1 MIPKSDAREGIT
13 IFLKGILMGACDIIP
28 GVSGGTIALITGIY
42 ERLIS
47 AIGNIGVS
55 PFLHLLRGEKDEWEK
70 GITLMDPGFLVVLL
84 AGIGLAALIMS
95 RIILFFLDFYA
106 AETFAFFFGIV
117 FASSALIYLKIEKA
131 DHIIA
136 GMWVFFGL
144 VLGYSIAGMDQAS
157 LGHSLP
163 IIFFTGMV
171 ALCAMILPGISGA
184 YITLLLNQYEYL
196 LEALRSFDLA
206 PVITF
211 LLGGVMGLLAF
222 SRVLRYLLRNFHTQ
236 TLGFL
241 TGLMLGSTR
250 LLYDMITIAGGTFF
264 SVWPLVIIGV
274 VLVVGMEFIWR
285 RYTALSKKKGIE

>member
-1 MIPKSDAREGIT
+1 VIPKSDAREGIT